1 MRITQHTDYALR
13 VLLFLG
19 ARPSERVATQTI
31 ANAFDISLS
40 HLQKVVRALGE
51 LGHVKLIRGVGGGIE
66 LAGDPNGISIGA
78 VVRALDDETA
88 LIECFNPA
96 TDNCVISPICVLKG
110 SLHKAQE
117 AFYATLDPLTVGD
130 AVKGKRGKVLR
141 ELTGE

>member
-19 ARPSERVATQTI
+19 ARPNERVSTQTI
-31 ANAFDISLS
+31 ASAFDISLS

-51 LGHVKLIRGVGGGIE
+51 LGYVKLTRGVGGGIE
-66 LAGDPNGISIGA
+66 LAADPTTISIGT
-78 VVRALDDETA
+78 VVRALDDDTA

-96 TDNCVISPICVLKG
+96 TDNCVISPICALRG

-117 AFYATLDPLTVGD
+117 AFYATLDPLTVGN
-130 AVKGKRGKVLR
+130 AVKGKRGKQLR
-141 ELTGE
+141 GLTGE